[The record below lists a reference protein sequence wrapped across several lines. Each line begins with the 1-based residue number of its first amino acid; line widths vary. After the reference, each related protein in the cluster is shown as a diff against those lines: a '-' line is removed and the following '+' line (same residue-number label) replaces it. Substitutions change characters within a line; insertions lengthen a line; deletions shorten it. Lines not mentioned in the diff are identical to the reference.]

1 MFRKGARVV
10 HPHHRAAVVEDL
22 VELEVFGK
30 RGTYFKLCFPHG
42 DLSIMVPV
50 DSSEQVGLR
59 GVVSRDEVDR
69 VFDLLRED
77 EGWMSGIWG
86 QRYKTNLAKL
96 ISGDI

>member
-1 MFRKGARVV
+1 
-10 HPHHRAAVVEDL
+10 
-22 VELEVFGK
+22 
-30 RGTYFKLCFPHG
+30 
-42 DLSIMVPV
+42 MVPV

-77 EGWMSGIWG
+77 EGWMSGILG